1 MKPRDH
7 LLKNLEPTVI
17 PFFNSRGFRFSRG
30 KLEFNRTVGPI
41 KQTVTIALSKWNKED
56 DCTFWTMWGSTSKD
70 YAKWYEAQWGA
81 PPANNALGGASDW
94 NIAEWTR
101 GPDKHFQLSGKPEDA
116 AEMSEFLACVERA
129 GLPYLDRISSWVG
142 AAEELVAQKWMF
154 DRAADFLLIAGEHA
168 RAKEVLLEG
177 IRTFT
182 VDLRHDS
189 SNELPLIEQRLQR
202 YFGDAIA

>member
-1 MKPRDH
+1 M
-7 LLKNLEPTVI
+7 LKNLEPRVI
-17 PFFNSRGFRFSRG
+17 PFFNSRGFRFSRE
-30 KLEFNRTVGPI
+30 KFEFNRTVGSI
-41 KQTVTIALSKWNKED
+41 KQIVTIALSKWNKED

-70 YAKWYEAQWGA
+70 YAKWYEAQWGV

-94 NIAEWTR
+94 NVAEWKR
-101 GPDKHFQLSGKPEDA
+101 GPGKHFQLSGKPEDA

-154 DRAADFLLIAGEHA
+154 DRAADFLLIAGEYA
-168 RAKEVLLEG
+168 GAKEVLLEG

-182 VDLRHDS
+182 IDSRHDNF
-189 SNELPLIEQRLQR
+189 NELPLIEQRLQR
-202 YFGDAIA
+202 YFGDFIA